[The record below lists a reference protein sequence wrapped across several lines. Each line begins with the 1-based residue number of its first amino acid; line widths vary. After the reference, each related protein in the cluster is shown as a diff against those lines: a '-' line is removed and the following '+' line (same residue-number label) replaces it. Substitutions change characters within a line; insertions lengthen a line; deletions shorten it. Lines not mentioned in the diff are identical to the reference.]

1 MAVTSFSSPLLLNL
15 FCLLIYNC
23 NTWIYPRKSRLYK
36 IQCNNHIY
44 ILYIYIFNRHK
55 IPDFLQLL
63 SINVKKTSY
72 SKSLLKGLNTG
83 LLLQELELLMKD
95 KKLFLNEEITLKD
108 IAETLHISQHQLSQ
122 LINEKFNVN
131 FNTFINSYRIEFA
144 KKPSYRKTSP
154 NCVYNSL

>member
-1 MAVTSFSSPLLLNL
+1 
-15 FCLLIYNC
+15 
-23 NTWIYPRKSRLYK
+23 
-36 IQCNNHIY
+36 
-44 ILYIYIFNRHK
+44 
-55 IPDFLQLL
+55 
-63 SINVKKTSY
+63 
-72 SKSLLKGLNTG
+72 
-83 LLLQELELLMKD
+83 MKD